1 MKYVVNCRFST
12 QATTGV
18 QRYAF
23 ECSKI
28 IKKLFSNDVIFVA
41 PKGEINQEIKDE
53 LGIKQCGI
61 FRGHLWEQISLPI
74 FSKSKNSKLI
84 CFCGMPPIFYKNTI
98 YTIHDLAFLKYPN
111 FFNYYYQF
119 FYNFFIKIAY
129 KQCIGILTVSN
140 TIKKELIDS
149 YGFREIF
156 VVYNSI
162 SHLKGKVDNND
173 LGFVRNGNYIL
184 AVGSIDPRKNLE
196 KLISTFLKENPDYK
210 LVIVGKENSVFSDN
224 KLLNLKSRKV
234 IFTGYL
240 SDSDL
245 LACYVN
251 AKCFIYP
258 SIYEGFGIPPLEAIY
273 CGTPVAVS
281 DINIHR
287 EILGDYVYYFSL
299 EKFKDINGI
308 VEKSKYIYTEKNEK
322 YTDTHPLLKKFSGIN
337 QSKQMKKALTGIL
350 NDTNIL

>member
-28 IKKLFSNDVIFVA
+28 IKVLFDNNVVFVA

-53 LGIKQCGI
+53 LGIKQCGV

-74 FSKSKNSKLI
+74 FVKSKKSTLI
-84 CFCGMPPIFYKNTI
+84 SFCGMPPIFYKNTI
-98 YTIHDLAFLKYPN
+98 YTIHDLAFLKYPD

-129 KQCIGILTVSN
+129 KRCIGILTVSN
-140 TIKKELIDS
+140 TIKRELIDS
-149 YGFREIF
+149 YGLREIF

-162 SHLKGKVDNND
+162 SHLKEKVDSND
-173 LGFVRNGNYIL
+173 LDFVRSGDYIL
-184 AVGSIDPRKNLE
+184 AVGSMDPRKNLE
-196 KLISTFLKENPDYK
+196 KLISIFIKENPDYK
-210 LVIVGKENSVFSDN
+210 LVIVGKKNSVFSDN
-224 KLLNLKSRKV
+224 KLSSLKSDKV

-240 SDSDL
+240 NDTDL
-245 LACYVN
+245 LSCYAN

-258 SIYEGFGIPPLEAIY
+258 SMYEGFGIPPLEAIY
-273 CGTPVAVS
+273 CNTPVAVS
-281 DINIHR
+281 DIDTHR
-287 EILGDYVYYFSL
+287 EILGNYVYYFPL
-299 EKFKDINGI
+299 EKFIDIDSI
-308 VEKSKYIYTEKNEK
+308 IDKSKKIHKKENEK
-322 YTDTHPLLKKFSGIN
+322 YTNTHPLLEKFSGIN
-337 QSKQMKKALTGIL
+337 QSKQMKKALSIIL
-350 NDTNIL
+350 NDTNTF